1 MKKRLIIFLVLIIC
15 LSVTGC
21 GPSIDS
27 GIEQGG
33 GNENKTT
40 ISVHIVNGGTGSQW
54 LKDAS
59 NRFQLAYENEVFEP
73 GKKGVYIDI
82 TANQEAVIPT
92 MATSGTN
99 IYFFLGHYDILTLAQ
114 KGDFILNINDI
125 INEKYDI
132 VNDQKLSIL
141 DKIYDTDKESI
152 KGADGNYYGLPYCS
166 TATGL
171 TYDVEL
177 FNKYNLYLA
186 APEESNVT
194 TVNNKYGSINLVKN
208 ATGKKSCGNDGKYG
222 TDDDGLPTS
231 LQEMLILF
239 SHMKNTYSISP
250 LTMSGAYTAY
260 ANYLVCE
267 LWTTLAGY
275 DQQKALY
282 TFDSQGI
289 DVVDGY
295 TEENLFMGIDYIK
308 KPKTRNVPVTEA
320 TGYLLYDSV
329 YRYYAQA
336 FVEACYREGFFSKDA
351 ITTSVEHLPAQEDFV
366 NNGIGAIPKMAMII
380 EGNWWYNEA
389 EEKQQIFTNYYNNF
403 AKTKGD
409 FKWVSLPTSVN
420 QTAQPVAD
428 DQPARR
434 PVSSGGAGYMV
445 VNHNISGNTA
455 LIGAIKKYV
464 QFLYSD
470 IELQNYTLAT
480 NMIRGQFKYELGDE
494 NYAKLSTYGKSVYN
508 FCKSAQMIPFANNK
522 TYLNGRETFA
532 MHQNMP
538 VLTPTF
544 GGVKYSSCFSAYKT
558 GGKTTKEVFEATRI
572 NEETWLNVY
581 YNKVN

>member
-1 MKKRLIIFLVLIIC
+1 MKKFLTMLFVLIIC
-15 LSVTGC
+15 LSVIGC
-21 GPSIDS
+21 GSPS
-27 GIEQGG
+27 GG
-33 GNENKTT
+33 PGKNEDNSNKTI

-59 NRFQLAYENEVFEP
+59 KRFELAYEDEVFETD
-73 GKKGVYIDI
+73 KKGVYIDI

-92 MATSGTN
+92 MSTSGTN
-99 IYFFLGHYDILTLAQ
+99 MYFFLGHYDILTLAQ
-114 KGDFILNINDI
+114 KGDSVLNINDI
-125 INEKYDI
+125 LNEKYDM
-132 VNDQKLSIL
+132 VNGQTLSIL
-141 DKIYDTDKESI
+141 DKIYDADKESI
-152 KGADGNYYGLPYCS
+152 KGADGNYYGLPYCT
-166 TATGL
+166 TASGL

-177 FNKYNLYLA
+177 FDKYNLYLA
-186 APEESNVT
+186 APEESNI
-194 TVNNKYGSINLVKN
+194 TVVANKYGSINLIKN
-208 ATGKKSCGNDGKYG
+208 SAGKKSCGNDGKYG

-231 LQEMLILF
+231 LQEMLTLF
-239 SHMKNTYSISP
+239 GHMKNTYSIFP
-250 LTMSGAYTAY
+250 LTMAGGYTEY
-260 ANYLVCE
+260 ANYLVTE

-289 DVVDGY
+289 DIVDGY
-295 TEENLFMGIDYIK
+295 TDENLFTGIDYIK
-308 KPKTRNVPVTEA
+308 KPNIRNVPVTEA

-336 FVEACYREGFFSKDA
+336 FIEACYKEGFFSKDA
-351 ITTSVEHLPAQEDFV
+351 TTTTVEHLPAQEDFV
-366 NNGIGAIPKMAMII
+366 TNGIGAIPKMAMLI

-389 EEKQQIFTNYYNNF
+389 EEKQQILTSYYSNYL
-403 AKTKGD
+403 KTKRD
-409 FKWVSLPTSVN
+409 FRWVSLPTSLN
-420 QTAQPVAD
+420 QTAKPVAEG
-428 DQPARR
+428 QPARR

-445 VNHNISGNTA
+445 VNQNISGNTA
-455 LIGAIKKYV
+455 LIRAIKKYV

-470 IELQNYTLAT
+470 VELQNYTLAT
-480 NMIRGQFKYELGDE
+480 SMIRSSFKYELSND

-508 FCKSAQMIPFANNK
+508 FCKSAQMIPLANNK

-532 MHQNMP
+532 MHPNMP

-558 GGKTTKEVFEATRI
+558 GGKTTKEVFEATQI

-581 YNKVN
+581 YNKGN